1 MQYGEENTLNMYED
15 MLYSCETEATSKAL
29 VSLAGTDKGNMFSY
43 QNTHSKLTHF
53 SLPLLT
59 H

>member
-29 VSLAGTDKGNMFSY
+29 VSLAGPVIRETCSVIK
-43 QNTHSKLTHF
+43 THTVK
-53 SLPLLT
+53 
-59 H
+59 